1 MNDDQ
6 LLLASAYLDDDV
18 DDAARARAEG
28 DPDVLAEA
36 ARLRALRTALRDVE
50 VPDPDRRERALAAA
64 LAAFA
69 DEPVARTGAPPAPVP
84 LPRRNRRWGGVLAAA
99 AAALLVVVAGA
110 VVVRTGGSS
119 DGDDTSSEDVALEA
133 PAATESDGGD
143 DRSAAA
149 PQVAQ
154 DEDAGASAATSAAA
168 EATTATGSVAAT
180 ELAGLD
186 PTLTDTEDLAE
197 YARRASTAADAVP
210 GAPSC
215 ATAGTFLG
223 LATYAGTPVEVV
235 DDEGL
240 VSAVDVAT
248 CAVVAQVRL

>member
-28 DPDVLAEA
+28 DPDVMAEV

-69 DEPVARTGAPPAPVP
+69 DEPVVRTGAPPAPVP
-84 LPRRNRRWGGVLAAA
+84 LPRRTRRWGGVLAAA
-99 AAALLVVVAGA
+99 AALLVVVGGA

-143 DRSAAA
+143 DRTAAA

-154 DEDAGASAATSAAA
+154 DEDAGDSAATSAAA
-168 EATTATGSVAAT
+168 EATTGGSVAAT

-186 PTLTDTEDLAE
+186 PTLTDIEELAE
-197 YARRASTAADAVP
+197 YARRASTSADAAS

-223 LATYAGTPVEVV
+223 LATYAGTPVEIV

-240 VSAVDVAT
+240 VSAVDIAT